1 METSSP
7 AFTTT
12 VSFCTQILP
21 LSILAGI
28 PTCCNSPKKG
38 PGSKPVSP
46 SGTIISSEAIDPGL
60 AGAEVL
66 LSSNILYNLKG
77 FISVAIIAT

>member
-1 METSSP
+1 LDTSSP

-21 LSILAGI
+21 LSIFAGI
-28 PTCCNSPKKG
+28 PTCCNSPKNG

-46 SGTIISSEAIDPGL
+46 SGTTISSGAIVPGF
-60 AGAEVL
+60 AGA
-66 LSSNILYNLKG
+66 
-77 FISVAIIAT
+77 